1 MGFLTEP
8 IEDVAVYKR
17 KKYLINSAFDTVLK
31 IQKLF
36 KEEELSEL
44 IKVHQA
50 LKMLISNN
58 RGLYRLSFEDMQ
70 ILLQLIFEDC
80 INTQKRPE
88 VRKRQLPSFD
98 FEYDGE
104 YIYSSFVLDYGIDLI
119 DMQGKLPWKKFIS
132 LFQGLSERTKIR
144 EVMRIRNM
152 EVPKFTG
159 KNSKQIQEIQ
169 ELKSY
174 YALPVKGGGG
184 QEGLDA
190 LFSTLERMAVQGG

>member
-1 MGFLTEP
+1 M
-8 IEDVAVYKR
+8 
-17 KKYLINSAFDTVLK
+17 
-31 IQKLF
+31 
-36 KEEELSEL
+36 
-44 IKVHQA
+44 
-50 LKMLISNN
+50 
-58 RGLYRLSFEDMQ
+58 
-70 ILLQLIFEDC
+70 
-80 INTQKRPE
+80 
-88 VRKRQLPSFD
+88 
-98 FEYDGE
+98 
-104 YIYSSFVLDYGIDLI
+104 DYGIDLI

>member
-1 MGFLTEP
+1 MGFLTER
-8 IEDVAVYKR
+8 IEDVVVYKR
-17 KKYLINSAFDTVLK
+17 KKYLINSCFDNVLR

-36 KEEELSEL
+36 QEEELSEF

-50 LKMLISNN
+50 LNMLISNN
-58 RGLYRLSFEDMQ
+58 RGIYRLSLKDMQ
-70 ILLQLIFEDC
+70 KLLQLIFEDC

-88 VRKRQLPSFD
+88 IRKQQLPSFD

-132 LFQGLSERTKIR
+132 LFQGLSEQTKIR

-152 EVPKFTG
+152 EVPRFTG
-159 KNSKQIQEIQ
+159 ENSKQIQEIQ

-184 QEGLDA
+184 QNGLDA